1 MTDTPVL
8 LVRHGEVADAHKG
21 TFYGGAEVPLSADG
35 EIASLTLAREL
46 AARRPA
52 PAVVVSSP
60 LSRARAVADPLAGQV
75 GTTTWIEPGL
85 KELDRGHWTHLHH
98 DQVEA
103 ENPGA
108 IARYLADPDAG
119 AAPGGETE
127 ALFSAR
133 VWSTLDAVVNR
144 AAGRPTVVV
153 SHGHVIRVILRRL
166 LQWDAVHS
174 LRHFVPYH
182 AVVQTTLRP
191 DGSGELHGTPESV
204 LPEAL
209 RRGR

>member
-8 LVRHGEVADAHKG
+8 LVRHGEVAAAHKG

-35 EIASLTLAREL
+35 ASASLALATEL
-46 AARRPA
+46 STRQPT
-52 PAVVVSSP
+52 PVVVVSSP
-60 LSRARAVADPLAGQV
+60 LSRARAVADPLATRI
-75 GTTTWIEPGL
+75 GTSTWIEPGL

-103 ENPGA
+103 DQPGA
-108 IARYLADPDAG
+108 IARYLADPDSG

-127 ALFSAR
+127 AVFTTR
-133 VWSTLDAVVNR
+133 VWTALDAVVER
-144 AAGRPTVVV
+144 AAGRPTVIV

-174 LRHFVPYH
+174 LQHFVPYH
-182 AVVQTTLRP
+182 AVVETTLRP